1 MLKEMIRHAGNSGT
15 REVVLG
21 MAHRGRLNVLV
32 NVLGKKP
39 QDLFDEFAGKH
50 KEHLGTGDVKY
61 HMGFSSDFQTDGGL
75 VHLALAFNPS
85 HLEIVSPVV
94 IGSVRARLDRLD
106 EPSSNKVLPITIHGD
121 AAVTGQGV
129 VQETLNMSKARGY
142 EVGGTVRIVINNQV
156 GFTTSN
162 PLDAR
167 STPYCTDIGKM
178 VQAPIFHVNADDPE
192 AVAFVTRLAL
202 DFRNTFKRDVFIDLV
217 CYRRHGHNE
226 ADEPSATQPL
236 MYQKIKKHPTPRKI
250 YADKLE
256 QEKVATLEDAT
267 EMVNLYRDAL
277 DAGDCVVAEWRPMN
291 MHSFTWSPYLNHEW
305 DEEYPNKVEM
315 KRLQELAKRI
325 STVPEAV
332 EMQSRVAK
340 IYGDRQAMAA
350 GEKLFD
356 WGGCTKEYD
365 FDSIVTD
372 NVTIYPKW
380 LKMHT
385 VTIDGIDN
393 KVIDGNTAVKP
404 LPSVKDGYV
413 FKGWY
418 SDSEYNNKFD
428 FNEPIRGDIAIYSK
442 WVKLVT
448 VSVDNNKVLIESGTV
463 LSRPDMPIKNGY
475 TFAGWYSDEACT
487 KEFDFA
493 KPLLEDVTIYTKWKK
508 VIDPMEKEDQ
518 TTSINSVKTGDNF
531 AIQGYVLGLI
541 GVMAAIVMMQKKY
554 NK

>member
-1 MLKEMIRHAGNSGT
+1 MLKIGTLTTLGNDYRNLGNPEGYILPNLMGEIEPSIEDEYVDDYVNVMINGRSEN
-15 REVVLG
+15 VVLG
-21 MAHRGRLNVLV
+21 S
-32 NVLGKKP
+32 K
-39 QDLFDEFAGKH
+39 FDKID
-50 KEHLGTGDVKY
+50 TPVKDGY
-61 HMGFSSDFQTDGGL
+61 VFSGWYSD
-75 VHLALAFNPS
+75 
-85 HLEIVSPVV
+85 
-94 IGSVRARLDRLD
+94 
-106 EPSSNKVLPITIHGD
+106 
-121 AAVTGQGV
+121 
-129 VQETLNMSKARGY
+129 
-142 EVGGTVRIVINNQV
+142 
-156 GFTTSN
+156 
-162 PLDAR
+162 
-167 STPYCTDIGKM
+167 
-178 VQAPIFHVNADDPE
+178 E
-192 AVAFVTRLAL
+192 A
-202 DFRNTFKRDVFIDLV
+202 
-217 CYRRHGHNE
+217 
-226 ADEPSATQPL
+226 
-236 MYQKIKKHPTPRKI
+236 
-250 YADKLE
+250 
-256 QEKVATLEDAT
+256 
-267 EMVNLYRDAL
+267 
-277 DAGDCVVAEWRPMN
+277 
-291 MHSFTWSPYLNHEW
+291 
-305 DEEYPNKVEM
+305 
-315 KRLQELAKRI
+315 
-325 STVPEAV
+325 
-332 EMQSRVAK
+332 
-340 IYGDRQAMAA
+340 
-350 GEKLFD
+350 
-356 WGGCTKEYD
+356 CTKEYD

-493 KPLLEDVTIYTKWKK
+493 KLLLEDVTIYTKWKK

-541 GVMAAIVMMQKKY
+541 GVMVAIVMMQKKY